1 MTERYNQDVKANTT
15 GGISDKSG
23 FTLVELIVVLV
34 ILAILAAILV
44 PALLGWIDKAK
55 EKGVILEC
63 REVVHAS
70 QATATEIYGKKGDVT
85 VFDVRAS
92 ETKAEILKLADVT
105 GTIQNISI
113 NNNHIINYLRY
124 RTADGIVVTYNIDA
138 DVRYVIGSSYSADA
152 KGYYDWVDDA
162 RVDKNLNYDLKGTQ
176 ELQKVFK
183 EENGGEFPG
192 LTEWEAQLIDAP
204 SDNNLEW
211 RPYMADGTVLLGA
224 AAPSSNLNVNL
235 LFYNGNYYY
244 HENGYGKKDGASIT
258 DKGNFDVSVLDAA
271 PSSKEYQKDGKSTW
285 IRYVP

>member
-1 MTERYNQDVKANTT
+1 MCNNKRTIPSIIKR
-15 GGISDKSG
+15 DKKG

-152 KGYYDWVDDA
+152 KGYY
-162 RVDKNLNYDLKGTQ
+162 LY
-176 ELQKVFK
+176 
-183 EENGGEFPG
+183 
-192 LTEWEAQLIDAP
+192 
-204 SDNNLEW
+204 
-211 RPYMADGTVLLGA
+211 
-224 AAPSSNLNVNL
+224 
-235 LFYNGNYYY
+235 
-244 HENGYGKKDGASIT
+244 
-258 DKGNFDVSVLDAA
+258 
-271 PSSKEYQKDGKSTW
+271 
-285 IRYVP
+285 